1 MSGFLIKTFGCQ
13 FNQLYSA
20 TIADALTRGGHRPS
34 ESLGEASLVIINTCA
49 VREKAEEKAFS
60 FLGEAAKLVG
70 AGHIVFMG
78 CTATLDRERAVR
90 IAGRGLNV
98 VEGTA
103 DVEHVLDVV
112 GTVVPLG
119 EVDCTAPHALF
130 PTADIELV
138 RGCESYCTYCIVPR
152 ARGPEVVVDVGEVLR
167 RAERAVAGGFAELL
181 FLGQNINRYRSNL
194 GGLVE
199 VMSLVDELDG
209 SFWFWFLSSHP
220 ANFTP
225 GEVRRLMELRHIEHR
240 LHLPLQSGSDR
251 ILERMNRR
259 HTVADYAKL
268 AGPIRENADWT
279 LTTDIIVGFPGETD
293 DDFAHTVDAVRRF
306 RFDGVF
312 LAKYSDRPGTPSSR
326 MQDKVLPAIIDE
338 RHSFLLHIVQDLSEQ
353 SNQALAGRSLDV
365 LVLSVHAGRNVFG
378 RSIDG
383 RNVWFSCSEPVPG
396 IGTFVSV
403 AVDHGSREGLYGT
416 RVC

>member
-1 MSGFLIKTFGCQ
+1 
-13 FNQLYSA
+13 
-20 TIADALTRGGHRPS
+20 
-34 ESLGEASLVIINTCA
+34 
-49 VREKAEEKAFS
+49 
-60 FLGEAAKLVG
+60 
-70 AGHIVFMG
+70 
-78 CTATLDRERAVR
+78 
-90 IAGRGLNV
+90 
-98 VEGTA
+98 
-103 DVEHVLDVV
+103 
-112 GTVVPLG
+112 
-119 EVDCTAPHALF
+119 
-130 PTADIELV
+130 
-138 RGCESYCTYCIVPR
+138 
-152 ARGPEVVVDVGEVLR
+152 
-167 RAERAVAGGFAELL
+167 
-181 FLGQNINRYRSNL
+181 
-194 GGLVE
+194 
-199 VMSLVDELDG
+199 
-209 SFWFWFLSSHP
+209 
-220 ANFTP
+220 
-225 GEVRRLMELRHIEHR
+225 
-240 LHLPLQSGSDR
+240 
-251 ILERMNRR
+251 
-259 HTVADYAKL
+259 
-268 AGPIRENADWT
+268 